1 MADFN
6 YLEIFMYLVLYL
18 LCICFVGVIIYGIK
32 KYKREKRGGCIFVT
46 VIVGLFLMFLI
57 DQLAVVSLY
66 FSSVNSFTKQ
76 EYERAKLFANSA
88 AILSIFPSQ
97 KSALYGELGQIYMT
111 NGEGEKAIKS
121 FEKAYKING
130 SYVPSKNFATSSIW
144 PVFAGMLYTASGN
157 YEEVYKIANET
168 KVYRLGLV
176 AAVSAKDYKKAI
188 GYSNLDIANLKNS
201 SDYAKRAYIYK
212 KLKKEKY
219 AQDNMK
225 MAIALCRGDK
235 KCMETQYNILKDS
248 YWTDFQAKQRE
259 KFGLGK

>member
-6 YLEIFMYLVLYL
+6 YLELFMYLVLYL

-32 KYKREKRGGCIFVT
+32 KYKQEKRGGCILVT
-46 VIVGLFLMFLI
+46 TIVGLFLMFII

-66 FSSVNSFTKQ
+66 VSNLSSFTKH
-76 EYERAKLFANSA
+76 EYERAKVFTNSA
-88 AILSIFPSQ
+88 AILSIFPAQ

-111 NGEGEKAIKS
+111 MGEGEKAIKS

-144 PVFAGMLYTASGN
+144 SVFAGMLYTASGN

-168 KVYRLGLV
+168 NIYRLGLV
-176 AAVSAKDYKKAI
+176 AAVFAKDYNKAI

-212 KLKKEKY
+212 KLKKEKL
-219 AQDNMK
+219 AQDSMK
-225 MAIALCRGDK
+225 MAISLCHGDK
-235 KCMETQYNILKDS
+235 KCMETQYSILKDS
-248 YWTDFQAKQRE
+248 YWIDFQAKQRK
-259 KFGLGK
+259 KFGLEK